1 MSDKKR
7 QQTLQKVKQF
17 CQQRGLKLTAKRSN
31 VLQLML
37 TEKKGLSA
45 YDIVD
50 RYLVQYQ
57 QKISPVSVYRMLD
70 FLIATGL
77 IHKLSSDS
85 QYIACS
91 HITCSHRHKMPLL
104 LICNSCHQV
113 EEVAVAKELSP
124 ALENNIV
131 STGFQLQDKQL
142 ELHGICQNC
151 QLV

>member
-1 MSDKKR
+1 
-7 QQTLQKVKQF
+7 
-17 CQQRGLKLTAKRSN
+17 
-31 VLQLML
+31 ML

-142 ELHGICQNC
+142 ELHGISQNC